1 MTAGT
6 LESHCDGGV
15 CRCDGVTGACPCRE
29 HVVGHSCD
37 QCAPNHWNYGRGA
50 GCEACGCQP
59 THALGPHCNMVG
71 EGDTRRDMHA
81 HAPPTRTQEGICTHC
96 ANTQTCARRRT
107 LRQACTHRHTLAQA
121 RTHRRTQT
129 FT

>member
-1 MTAGT
+1 MSSVPDYPSQNTLPLSPPGCTCVTAGT
-6 LESHCDGGV
+6 LESHCDGRV

-71 EGDTRRDMHA
+71 EGDTRPGHARARAANTHVQEYARMGARTDVYTHA
-81 HAPPTRTQEGICTHC
+81 HT
-96 ANTQTCARRRT
+96 
-107 LRQACTHRHTLAQA
+107 
-121 RTHRRTQT
+121 
-129 FT
+129 